1 MANTALGVQLLPQ
14 EITEKIA
21 IFCYP
26 LACVTNQNVLVFHP
40 LPSSH
45 TYSHISLILIT

>member
-26 LACVTNQNVLVFHP
+26 PARITNQSV
-40 LPSSH
+40 
-45 TYSHISLILIT
+45 